1 MPTNL
6 LAGSPWLASSPDSR
20 RDYFPRALGISTL
33 IDCNSCQPQPVGD
46 RGVLRTPWR
55 HQVSAAYEPQ
65 ASWLGGWRESHLSEA
80 KLREG
85 RLRRFRCRAIC
96 VSGVPETRILPAP
109 KVAFDSYSATQN
121 IQRNLPHSY
130 PTQPLFTTIETN
142 KDPHFGLPKRAE
154 TQQGHHHHSPPGITQ
169 GVSP

>member
-6 LAGSPWLASSPDSR
+6 LAGSLALTS
-20 RDYFPRALGISTL
+20 
-33 IDCNSCQPQPVGD
+33 NSCQPQPVGA

-85 RLRRFRCRAIC
+85 RLRRFIFRAIC
-96 VSGVPETRILPAP
+96 TTLSARTYYLTRH
-109 KVAFDSYSATQN
+109 KVITDSNSEVEN

-130 PTQPLFTTIETN
+130 PRQPLFTTIETN
-142 KDPHFGLPKRAE
+142 KDPHFGLPKRAK